1 MKERTDL
8 EEEFIELLPEGR
20 ENALPAS
27 YFKEMLHI
35 SGRDLRKMSE
45 DLRMEGNLHDRIP
58 ICCAVSEPSGYYIG
72 VTPDEVRQASKFML
86 SQGERMLEEGEC
98 MLQIADCMEAD
109 IMDEVVES
117 ADADQSH
124 AIETVQDK
132 KGVAIEAVDQDV
144 ADTDEKAGAVSG

>member
-72 VTPDEVRQASKFML
+72 VTPDEVRKASKFML
-86 SQGERMLEEGEC
+86 SQGERMLEEGES
-98 MLQIADCMEAD
+98 MLQIADCMEMD
-109 IMDEVVES
+109 IMDEAVEA

-124 AIETVQDK
+124 AIETAQDK
-132 KGVAIEAVDQDV
+132 KGVAIKATNLDT